1 MRKETLPT
9 GRYEH
14 GKLMLCNPYTTKPET
29 VFTTCTP
36 YGEMQDGTMVW
47 ADREGRQYTW
57 YEVGM
62 CGCTEMG
69 MQPEEIDEF
78 WDTHPDDLKEEVHMM
93 WSRIKQF
100 V

>member
-47 ADREGRQYTW
+47 ADREGRQYTRRKFR
-57 YEVGM
+57 G
-62 CGCTEMG
+62 
-69 MQPEEIDEF
+69 
-78 WDTHPDDLKEEVHMM
+78 
-93 WSRIKQF
+93 QF
-100 V
+100 FFVEL